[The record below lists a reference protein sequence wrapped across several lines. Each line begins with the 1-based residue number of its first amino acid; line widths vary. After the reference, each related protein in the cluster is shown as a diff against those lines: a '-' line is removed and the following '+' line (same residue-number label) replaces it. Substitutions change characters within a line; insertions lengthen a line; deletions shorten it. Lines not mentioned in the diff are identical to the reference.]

1 VESALRQTVREIE
14 VLIVGDGAD
23 AATTAEAERLVGSD
37 DRVRFFPFAKGPR
50 LGEVHRTAV
59 LREARG
65 DAIAYLADDDLWLP
79 GHVASVLETL
89 AECDFVHARGLVV
102 LADQSLQILPGDF
115 AAPGVRERLYQ
126 RWNFMSLSCAAHTR
140 ALYDRLP
147 GGWETTPADVWTDLH
162 MWRRLLALPDCR
174 AASTVF
180 PTALTFPSP
189 YRREHTLAEREAE
202 LSRWASRLSDP
213 AFAREL
219 ERRAFALACRSI
231 ALYDLTLDV
240 RETEIE
246 RLRGEAD
253 EGKRGLADAED
264 RARTAEARAT
274 EAAVALRQAADVV
287 HDMESTAT
295 WRLRDRLMGLR
306 GLPRLWRWASRPPRT

>member
-1 VESALRQTVREIE
+1 MTAGVRATVLVPTHEHGPLLRHSVESALRQTVREVE

-23 AATTAEAERLVGSD
+23 AATTAEAERLAGSD
-37 DRVRFFPFAKGPR
+37 DRVRFFPFPKGPR

-65 DAIAYLADDDLWLP
+65 DFIAYLADDDLWLP

-102 LADQSLQILPGDF
+102 LPDQSLQILPGDF

-126 RWNFMSLSCAAHTR
+126 RWNFISLSCAAHTR
-140 ALYDRLP
+140 ALYERLP

-162 MWRRLLALPDCR
+162 MWRRLLVLPDCR

-189 YRREHTLAEREAE
+189 YRRDHTLAEREAE
-202 LSRWASRLSDP
+202 LRRWAERLADP

-219 ERRAFALACRSI
+219 ERRAFAVACRSI
-231 ALYDLTLDV
+231 ALYDLTLGV
-240 RETEIE
+240 RDAEID

-253 EGKRGLADAED
+253 VAR
-264 RARTAEARAT
+264 RALEQ
-274 EAAVALRQAADVV
+274 AVEVV
-287 HDMESTAT
+287 HAMEATAT
-295 WRLRDRLMGLR
+295 WRLRDRLLALR
-306 GLPRLWRWASRPPRT
+306 RRWVARRPRA